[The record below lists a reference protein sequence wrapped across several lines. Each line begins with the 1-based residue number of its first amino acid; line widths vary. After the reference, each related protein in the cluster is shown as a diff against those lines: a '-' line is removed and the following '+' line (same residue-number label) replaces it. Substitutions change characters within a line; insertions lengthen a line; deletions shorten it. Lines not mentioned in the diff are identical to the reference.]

1 MTHMDKNQRE
11 ARRRQEDRALNRGL
25 MWVGGAI
32 VLEFLLL
39 LVNRYYIHFK
49 TSEIDLAI
57 ALRTV
62 LQVLRIAGAV
72 AGIAALVWAVLRF
85 RKSEK
90 TGLPLVLAL
99 ACGALAVC
107 AHITM
112 AFQDSGV
119 RMLFLMVPAW
129 AGLALI
135 YYLYQREFFLGAVAS
150 GLSIL
155 GLWFVRYGSRFSLET
170 VLTLVGVLVVAAAAL
185 WLKKNNGV
193 LKQGE
198 SEIRIL
204 SKNTSYPLILASC
217 LVGLLVQLAA
227 MALGANL
234 AYYLMFAMVAW
245 LFALLVYYTVK
256 LM

>member
-1 MTHMDKNQRE
+1 MNKNQRE
-11 ARRRQEDRALNRGL
+11 ARRRQEDQALNRGL
-25 MWVGGAI
+25 IWVGGAI

-39 LVNRYYIHFK
+39 LVNRYYINFRV
-49 TSEIDLAI
+49 SEVAVAEMILN
-57 ALRTV
+57 ALK
-62 LQVLRIAGAV
+62 VLRIAGTV
-72 AGIAALVWAVLRF
+72 VGVLALAWAVLRF
-85 RKSEK
+85 RKGEK
-90 TGLPLVLAL
+90 TWPALVPAL

-107 AHITM
+107 SHITV
-112 AFQDSGV
+112 AFRDAGV
-119 RMLFLMVPAW
+119 QMLFLMVPAW

-155 GLWFVRYGSRFSLET
+155 GLWFVRYGSRISLET
-170 VLTLVGVLVVAAAAL
+170 VLTLAAVLLVAAVTL

-198 SEIRIL
+198 REIRL
-204 SKNTSYPLILASC
+204 MPKNTAYLLVLVSC
-217 LVGLLVQLAA
+217 LVGLLALLAA
-227 MALGANL
+227 MVLGPNL
-234 AYYLMFAMVAW
+234 AYYLIFAMVAW

>member
-1 MTHMDKNQRE
+1 MDKNQRE
-11 ARRRQEDRALNRGL
+11 ARRRQEDQALNRGL

-39 LVNRYYIHFK
+39 LVNRYYINFRV
-49 TSEIDLAI
+49 SEVDLAEMI
-57 ALRTV
+57 LNT
-62 LQVLRIAGAV
+62 LKVLRIAGAV
-72 AGIAALVWAVLRF
+72 VGVLAMVWTVLRF
-85 RKSEK
+85 RKGQK
-90 TGLPLVLAL
+90 TGLTLVLAL

-107 AHITM
+107 AHITL
-112 AFQDSGV
+112 AFRDAGV
-119 RMLFLMVPAW
+119 QMLFLMVPAW

-155 GLWFVRYGSRFSLET
+155 GLWFVRCGVRVGLET
-170 VLTLVGVLVVAAAAL
+170 ILTLVGVLLVAAAAL

-193 LKQGE
+193 WKQGE
-198 SEIRIL
+198 REVRL
-204 SKNTSYPLILASC
+204 MPKKTSYPLILASC
-217 LVGLLVQLAA
+217 LVGLLALLAA
-227 MALGANL
+227 IALGANL
-234 AYYLMFAMVAW
+234 AYYLIFAMVAW